1 MSIKEEQLTVKAV
14 LLSSTAD
21 APARCLMM
29 DFVQFNGKYG
39 CPCFLSPGETFAI
52 SATGNSHIYPYKSE
66 SNEGHDKLRTKE
78 ETKATAHRVETEYL
92 SGRRRDPVPEMGVKG
107 ISFLMSF
114 PKFDLIKGTGIDY
127 MHCVLLVVVK
137 MILGLW
143 IDLDHKNEQWSLRS
157 HVDVLNDRIKK
168 LRPHCMISRLP

>member
-39 CPCFLSPGETFAI
+39 CPCCLSLGETFAI

-66 SNEGHDKLRTKE
+66 SNDGHDKLRTKK

-92 SGRRRDPVPEMGVKG
+92 SGRRRDPVPEMGVKV
-107 ISFLMSF
+107 FCL
-114 PKFDLIKGTGIDY
+114 
-127 MHCVLLVVVK
+127 VLL
-137 MILGLW
+137 
-143 IDLDHKNEQWSLRS
+143 R
-157 HVDVLNDRIKK
+157 
-168 LRPHCMISRLP
+168 

>member
-39 CPCFLSPGETFAI
+39 CPCCLSPGETFAI
-52 SATGNSHIYPYKSE
+52 SAIGNSHIYPYKSE
-66 SNEGHDKLRTKE
+66 SNEGHDKLRIKE

-143 IDLDHKNEQWSLRS
+143 IDLDHKNEQWSY
-157 HVDVLNDRIKK
+157 
-168 LRPHCMISRLP
+168 

>member
-39 CPCFLSPGETFAI
+39 CPCCLSPGETFAI
-52 SATGNSHIYPYKSE
+52 FSHIYPYKSE
-66 SNEGHDKLRTKE
+66 SNDKLRTKE

-114 PKFDLIKGTGIDY
+114 PKFDLIKGTDY
-127 MHCVLLVVVK
+127 MHCVLLGVVK

-143 IDLDHKNEQWSLRS
+143 IDSDHKNEQLSLRS
-157 HVDVLNDRIKK
+157 HIDVLNDRINK
-168 LRPHCMISRLP
+168 LRPHCMISRLPKKIDEYGD

>member
-1 MSIKEEQLTVKAV
+1 MIIKEEQLTVKAV

-39 CPCFLSPGETFAI
+39 CPCCLSFAI

-66 SNEGHDKLRTKE
+66 SNDKLRTKE

-114 PKFDLIKGTGIDY
+114 PKFDLIKGTDY
-127 MHCVLLVVVK
+127 MHCVLLGVVK

-157 HVDVLNDRIKK
+157 HIDVLNDRINK
-168 LRPHCMISRLP
+168 LRPHCMISRLPKKIDEYGD